1 MEVPHFD
8 QQAVQC
14 GLVLHRACEDCFIVL
29 GMRYD
34 EAAVMLL

>member
-1 MEVPHFD
+1 MEITYLD

-14 GLVLHRACEDCFIVL
+14 ALVLHRACEDCFIVL